1 MAISIDGLI
10 SGLDTT
16 SIITK
21 LIELERRPI
30 DLLELRQD
38 SIDGKLEAWQEV
50 NTKILAFETAA
61 QKINSSREF
70 QAVSASFNNNNST
83 QSDILTLTA
92 NTNVPA
98 GRYSLQVNQLAT
110 QHKLISNQ
118 SFSSI
123 TDTIDFDSVT
133 ITSSDGSS
141 QTYTQSSLSDLRD
154 AINSSGQG
162 VTANI
167 INTASSSSPSY
178 RLMLSSKEVGS
189 DESFTMTVDQGTDT
203 FGSPNSDLLTFAT
216 LQSAQDATLELDG
229 ISVTRTSNTFTD
241 LIEGIQID
249 ITAAGSGTIT
259 IGSDTN
265 AVVDNIEEFVDAYN
279 VVMDYIDDQFRY
291 DIDASITKPLFGNGT
306 LLGIQ
311 TALKGM
317 VTGVV
322 SGLSTTTDAYA
333 TLAQVGIKT
342 DSTNSLAVDRNLLV
356 QALTEN
362 ADAVKNLFVPV
373 GSGTYTF
380 VSAAGA
386 TVAGDYDTQVVDQS
400 GSTVIQMRLQGSAA
414 AWITLEQSGNYWY
427 GPDGGDL
434 EGFGI
439 RAVNPSIG
447 DTGTM
452 RVTVGVAERIAY
464 RTGFITEFSTEGA
477 IFNQR
482 RSLETRKS
490 EFQDQIDDLEERLS
504 IKRETLTSKYVRLEI
519 TLSQLKGQSDYL
531 TQQLDNLPGYALA
544 SG

>member
-30 DLLELRQD
+30 DLLESRQD

-70 QAVSASFNNNNST
+70 QAVSASFSNNNST
-83 QSDILTLTA
+83 QSDIITMTA

-98 GRYSLQVNQLAT
+98 GTYSLQVNQLAT
-110 QHKLISNQ
+110 QHKLISNE

-133 ITSSDGSS
+133 ITGSDGSS
-141 QTYTQSSLSDLRD
+141 RTYMQGSLSDLRD

-189 DESFTMTVDQGTDT
+189 DESFTMTVDQGTDD
-203 FGSPNSDLLTFAT
+203 FGNPNSDLLTFAT
-216 LQSAQDATLELDG
+216 LQSAQDAILELDG

-241 LIEGIQID
+241 LIEGIQVNL
-249 ITAAGSGTIT
+249 TAAGSGTIT
-259 IGSDTN
+259 IGSDTS
-265 AVVDNIEEFVDAYN
+265 AVADKIEEFVEAYN
-279 VVMDYIDDQFRY
+279 GVMDYIDDQFSY
-291 DIDASITKPLFGNGT
+291 DIDASITKPLFGNST

-311 TALKGM
+311 TALKNI

-322 SGLSTTTDAYA
+322 SGLSTITDAYA

-342 DSTNSLAVDRNLLV
+342 DSTNSLAVDKSILV

-362 ADAVKNLFVPV
+362 ADAVRNLFVPI

-380 VSAAGA
+380 VSATGA
-386 TVAGDYDTQVVDQS
+386 TMAGNYDTQVVDQS
-400 GSTVIQMRLQGSAA
+400 GSTVVQMRLQGSTA

-427 GPDGGDL
+427 GPDDSDL

-439 RAVNPSIG
+439 RAVNPTVG
-447 DTGTM
+447 DTGQM
-452 RVTVGVAERIAY
+452 RVTVGMAEKIAY
-464 RTGFITEFSTEGA
+464 RTGFLTEFSTEGA

-490 EFQDQIDDLEERLS
+490 EFQDQIDDLEERLN
-504 IKRETLTSKYVRLEI
+504 IKRSTLTNKYVRLEI
-519 TLSQLKGQSDYL
+519 TLSRLKGQSDYL
-531 TQQLDNLPGYALA
+531 TQQLDNLPGYALV

>member
-21 LIELERRPI
+21 LIELEKRPI

-38 SIDGKLEAWQEV
+38 SIDGKLEAWQEA

-70 QAVSASFNNNNST
+70 QAVSTSFTNNNST
-83 QSDILTLTA
+83 QSDVATLSA

-98 GRYSLQVNQLAT
+98 GTYSLLVNQLAT
-110 QHKLISNQ
+110 QHKLISDQ

-141 QTYTQSSLSDLRD
+141 RTYTQGSLSDLRD

-189 DESFTMTVDQGTDT
+189 DESFTITVDQGTDT

-216 LQSAQDATLELDG
+216 LQSAQDAALELDG

-241 LIEGIQID
+241 LIEGVQIN

-259 IGSDTN
+259 IGSDTS
-265 AVVDNIEEFVDAYN
+265 AVADNIEAFVEAYN
-279 VVMDYIDDQFRY
+279 GVMDYIDDQFRY
-291 DIDASITKPLFGNGT
+291 DAEAGSTKPLFGNST

-311 TALKGM
+311 TALKGI
-317 VTGVV
+317 VTGLV
-322 SGLSTTTDAYA
+322 SGLVANNDAYA

-342 DSTNSLAVDRNLLV
+342 DAGNSLAVDRNLLV

-362 ADAVKNLFVPV
+362 ADAVRNLFVPV

-380 VSAAGA
+380 VSATGA
-386 TVAGDYDTQVVDQS
+386 TVAGNYDTQVVDES
-400 GSTVIQMRLQGSAA
+400 GSTVVQMRLQGSTA
-414 AWITLEQSGNYWY
+414 AWITLEQSGSYWY

-434 EGFGI
+434 EDFGI
-439 RAVNPSIG
+439 RVVNPSVG

-452 RVTVGVAERIAY
+452 RVTVGVAEKIAY

-490 EFQDQIDDLEERLS
+490 EFQKQIDDLEERLK
-504 IKRETLTSKYVRLEI
+504 IKRETLTNKYVRLEI
-519 TLSQLKGQSDYL
+519 SLSRLKGQSDYL
-531 TQQLDNLPGYALA
+531 TQQLDNLPVYALL

>member
-30 DLLELRQD
+30 DLLGLRQETL
-38 SIDGKLEAWQEV
+38 DGKLEAWQEV

-70 QAVSASFNNNNST
+70 QAVSTSFSNNNST
-83 QSDILTLTA
+83 QSDIATLTS

-98 GRYSLQVNQLAT
+98 GTYSLLVNQLAS
-110 QHKLISNQ
+110 QHKLISNE

-133 ITSSDGSS
+133 ITVSGGSS
-141 QTYTQSSLSDLRD
+141 QTYTQGSLSDLRD

-167 INTASSSSPSY
+167 INTAGSSSPSY
-178 RLMLSSKEVGS
+178 RLMLSSQGVGS
-189 DESFTMTVDQGTDT
+189 DESFTMTVDQGTDD
-203 FGSPNSDLLTFAT
+203 FGDPNSNLLTFAT
-216 LQSAQDATLELDG
+216 LQAAQDAILELDG
-229 ISVTRTSNTFTD
+229 ISVTRTTNTFTD
-241 LIEGIQID
+241 LIEGIQVD
-249 ITAAGSGTIT
+249 LTAAGSGTIT
-259 IGSDTN
+259 IGSDTS
-265 AVVDNIEEFVDAYN
+265 AVADKIEEFVEAYN

-291 DIDASITKPLFGNGT
+291 DIDASITKPLFGNST

-311 TALKGM
+311 TALKGI

-373 GSGTYTF
+373 ASGTYTF
-380 VSAAGA
+380 VSAAGS
-386 TVAGDYDTQVVDQS
+386 TVAGDYDTQVVDES
-400 GSTVIQMRLQGSAA
+400 GSTVIQMRLQGSSA

-427 GPDGGDL
+427 GPDDSDL
-434 EGFGI
+434 EG
-439 RAVNPSIG
+439 
-447 DTGTM
+447 
-452 RVTVGVAERIAY
+452 
-464 RTGFITEFSTEGA
+464 
-477 IFNQR
+477 
-482 RSLETRKS
+482 
-490 EFQDQIDDLEERLS
+490 
-504 IKRETLTSKYVRLEI
+504 
-519 TLSQLKGQSDYL
+519 
-531 TQQLDNLPGYALA
+531 LA
-544 SG
+544 